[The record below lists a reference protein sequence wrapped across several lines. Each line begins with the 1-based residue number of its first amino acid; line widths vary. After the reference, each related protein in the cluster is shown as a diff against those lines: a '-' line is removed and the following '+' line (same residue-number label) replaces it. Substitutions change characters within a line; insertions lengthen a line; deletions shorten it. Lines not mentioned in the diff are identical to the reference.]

1 MKKSELQQI
10 IKEEIQNILHEEDP
24 TQTSFNKKLGLPEP
38 SGVKNTMRPKEY
50 MEGWKAY
57 KENQGPT
64 NPYSEPDSFEE
75 RSGREDSFADR
86 SKKQLLWTLGYNDA
100 KSKFDK
106 KTPSPQPN
114 LKDYYDEKGSGGY
127 TGD

>member
-1 MKKSELQQI
+1 MNKSELKQI
-10 IKEEIQNILHEEDP
+10 IKEEIKNILHEEDP
-24 TQTSFNKKLGLPEP
+24 TQTSFNQKVGLPEP

-57 KENQGPT
+57 KENQGST
-64 NPYSEPDSFEE
+64 NPYSEPDSFEK
-75 RSGREDSFADR
+75 RQNRDDSFADR

-100 KSKFDK
+100 AAKFGK
-106 KTPSPQPN
+106 NPSSTQPD
-114 LKDYYDEKGSGGY
+114 LTDYYKEKGSGGF